1 MFTERDFETLEQ
13 AARLILD
20 VIERHRIHEENAVDR
35 RNAFEIVE
43 NTDTGK
49 VIPFPVKK
57 EKRNTKES
65 ILHFTEQEIKKMPK
79 KFQKLF
85 KTQKAVAHIRLKNGK
100 YYEIRV
106 TINGEAIAASSKD
119 LEKAK
124 EKFMEKLYMPA
135 AIRNRKAPKTP
146 TFQNFA
152 NEWLENVSKP
162 YVKQIT
168 YEDYARLLKNHIYP
182 AFGDKEIDKIDSMDI
197 QKFLNDK
204 GANRTTGKLFT
215 LLGTIFTYATPKW
228 LPYSPM
234 QHVKKPFFLSK
245 EKQPLTKEE
254 EIAFINRLF
263 ETDSPYKYTFI
274 VILYTGLRR
283 SELKSVSI
291 DENFVTVQSAKQRM
305 GHPDKF
311 RKIPISPML
320 RLYMPI
326 GDIPQVRDD
335 TLSAVFKELCP
346 GHTLHELRHTFNVRA
361 RTAGI
366 PKPLVEFWL
375 GHKPSR
381 DDVNELHYMHYD
393 EEYQLEEIKKFE
405 YKYPVENAES
415 LIKPTL

>member
-13 AARLILD
+13 AARLIID

-57 EKRNTKES
+57 EKKNTKES

-197 QKFLNDK
+197 QKFLNV
-204 GANRTTGKLFT
+204 NR
-215 LLGTIFTYATPKW
+215 
-228 LPYSPM
+228 
-234 QHVKKPFFLSK
+234 
-245 EKQPLTKEE
+245 
-254 EIAFINRLF
+254 
-263 ETDSPYKYTFI
+263 
-274 VILYTGLRR
+274 
-283 SELKSVSI
+283 
-291 DENFVTVQSAKQRM
+291 
-305 GHPDKF
+305 
-311 RKIPISPML
+311 
-320 RLYMPI
+320 
-326 GDIPQVRDD
+326 
-335 TLSAVFKELCP
+335 
-346 GHTLHELRHTFNVRA
+346 
-361 RTAGI
+361 RTAGTGTAWRRTVL
-366 PKPLVEFWL
+366 PGCWP
-375 GHKPSR
+375 GQSPGP
-381 DDVNELHYMHYD
+381 Y
-393 EEYQLEEIKKFE
+393 
-405 YKYPVENAES
+405 
-415 LIKPTL
+415 